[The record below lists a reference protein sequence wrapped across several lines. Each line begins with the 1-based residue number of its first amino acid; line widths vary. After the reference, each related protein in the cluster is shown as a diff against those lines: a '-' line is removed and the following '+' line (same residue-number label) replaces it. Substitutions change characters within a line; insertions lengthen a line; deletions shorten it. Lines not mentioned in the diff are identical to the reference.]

1 MTRFLM
7 IALCIFCVACSKP
20 QPEELVKKF
29 YQSPDYN
36 LLSDADKKAM
46 NAEEWK
52 KYNYSVLKPK
62 LSPTSKFYE
71 LEAFLYKHVS
81 FVFHP
86 SSTLDGKTIV
96 KVSLKYPSMLIDL
109 MFFSDLTSIND
120 ELEQALVNFN
130 KGLITESSIQYHEEE
145 ITHTVIDGGI
155 FLDLAKVKEKQ
166 KISQLIDDIETSLKE
181 TDSLT
186 LVNTTHPKINK
197 YEYSDGITQIRTRGI
212 QRVTDDF
219 ENYKKSISK
228 IRSLDPENEC
238 YNVIRNATD
247 AYLRLIIMKA
257 DIYFDSELVIS
268 KARVEES
275 TSGDKALFFDW
286 KLKSPSKD
294 KLYGAAA
301 AYSAKFFDGADNQIG
316 YEEFVFS
323 NISNEKGNLAG
334 NVGRSLEDQTMASRT
349 SRVEVKYLFPVSV
362 SMMKCSLDKDLEC
375 TDL

>member
-7 IALCIFCVACSKP
+7 IALCIFCVSCSKP

-52 KYNYSVLKPK
+52 KYNYSVLKPR

-71 LEAFLYKHVS
+71 LEAFLYKHVT

-109 MFFSDLTSIND
+109 GFFSDLSFNND
-120 ELEQALVNFN
+120 KLEQALVNFN
-130 KGLITESSIQYHEEE
+130 KGLISESSIQYYEEE

-155 FLDLAKVKEKQ
+155 FLDLAKVKEEQ
-166 KISQLIDDIETSLKE
+166 KISQLVDDIKTSLKE
-181 TDSLT
+181 IDSLT
-186 LVNTTHPKINK
+186 LVNSTHPHFNK
-197 YEYSDGITQIRTRGI
+197 YEYSDGMTQIRNRGI
-212 QRVTDDF
+212 QKITDDF
-219 ENYKKSISK
+219 EKYKNSILRIK
-228 IRSLDPENEC
+228 SLDPDNKF
-238 YNVIRNATD
+238 YIVISNAAD
-247 AYLRLIIMKA
+247 AYRRLIIMKA
-257 DIYFDSELVIS
+257 DAYFENELVIS
-268 KARVEES
+268 KAKVAES
-275 TSGDKALFFDW
+275 TSGEKALFFDW

-301 AYSAKFFDGADNQIG
+301 AYSAKFFDGAGSQIG
-316 YEEFVFS
+316 YEEFVLT

-334 NVGRSLEDQTMASRT
+334 NVGMPLENQTMASRT